1 MNYSVGMQRGVK
13 KGSKFRVQ
21 SEIALFSV
29 LQQHGR
35 LSVSELAKRV
45 NLARTAAYYA
55 QKRLWAR
62 GLFDFRAVPR
72 LKRFGE
78 IPMMLLGF
86 DSLKARTL
94 RGFVPYVKDIC
105 GVRMLLHNDKSAFFF
120 LMGHSH
126 QYLNELSIS
135 ISRRLGK
142 LPKLSV
148 LQPQIATLDLTIP
161 ASILETLYAHLPERR
176 GR

>member
-62 GLFDFRAVPR
+62 GLFDFRYWISIFIVQSTIDNFQFPAYSIYGQLLLLTAFLLPR
-72 LKRFGE
+72 LHGHDRQE
-78 IPMMLLGF
+78 RLLG
-86 DSLKARTL
+86 D
-94 RGFVPYVKDIC
+94 
-105 GVRMLLHNDKSAFFF
+105 LHLAYPSTAP
-120 LMGHSH
+120 G
-126 QYLNELSIS
+126 
-135 ISRRLGK
+135 
-142 LPKLSV
+142 
-148 LQPQIATLDLTIP
+148 
-161 ASILETLYAHLPERR
+161 
-176 GR
+176 